1 MTLRVLIAD
10 DHAILRSG
18 VRSLIEATGRC
29 EIVGEAG
36 DGSEA
41 VRLAIALAP
50 DLVIIDISMPRVGGL
65 DAIRELARLPSMP
78 RVIVLSAHGEREYII
93 EALRAGALGYVLK
106 DAAFDE
112 IRAAIDAVGSG
123 RRYLGSRVSEAAL
136 DGLLTGPPTDR
147 GAGAHTPPA
156 TCPELALLT
165 AREREVL
172 ELIARGHTND
182 EIGGMLYISAHTV
195 QAHRK
200 RIMEKLGIHRAVDLA
215 RFALRHGLAPL
226 E

>member
-1 MTLRVLIAD
+1 M
-10 DHAILRSG
+10 
-18 VRSLIEATGRC
+18 
-29 EIVGEAG
+29 
-36 DGSEA
+36 
-41 VRLAIALAP
+41 P
-50 DLVIIDISMPRVGGL
+50 DLVIIDIAMPRASGL
-65 DAIRELARLPSMP
+65 DALRELARLPIMP

-112 IRAAIDAVGSG
+112 IRAAIDAVGAG

-136 DGLLTGPPTDR
+136 DGLLTDAAPS
-147 GAGAHTPPA
+147 APPA
-156 TCPELALLT
+156 AACAELARLSP
-165 AREREVL
+165 REREVL

-200 RIMEKLGIHRAVDLA
+200 RIMEKVGIHRAVDLA
-215 RFALRHGLAPL
+215 RFALRHGLASL